1 MTVPNQKV
9 TVHAF
14 LPLSARQPLDL
25 PSNKLEATSD
35 DLERLKA
42 SSNSVPATADAV
54 QYRVHNRQPEL
65 HDGVRVDPILA
76 LLEIVCVD
84 SMAFAQ
90 SLAEALDEIGKDSL
104 DDYLMERRLADWRRL
119 MNSFQ
124 IEIPAIRNS
133 VHDFVDYFFG
143 QSLRP
148 PSIVEE
154 MVKRL
159 DRELESL
166 STKIDETYTA
176 LRVDMQFSESRRSIN
191 EAKTVTRVSGTVQ
204 SLRTQ
209 ILTSR
214 ALLTPMVRSL

>member
-35 DLERLKA
+35 DLKRLKA

-54 QYRVHNRQPEL
+54 QYRIHNRRPEL
-65 HDGVRVDPILA
+65 HNGVRVDPILA

-119 MNSFQ
+119 MNTFQ
-124 IEIPAIRNS
+124 VEIPAIKNS
-133 VHDFVDYFFG
+133 VHDFVDYLFRG
-143 QSLRP
+143 TQSLEP
-148 PSIVEE
+148 PDKVNAMVEE
-154 MVKRL
+154 L
-159 DRELESL
+159 DRQLEDL
-166 STKIDETYTA
+166 KTKIDETYTA

-191 EAKTVTRVSGTVQ
+191 EAKTVTKVSGVE
-204 SLRTQ
+204 R
-209 ILTSR
+209 
-214 ALLTPMVRSL
+214 